1 MVILLGGSS
10 HVGKTLVAQKLMERF
25 GFPYMSFDHLKM
37 GFIRSG
43 MTSLTVNDDWEMRY
57 WMWPFVSSIAKT
69 AVENGQN
76 LILEGCYIPH
86 NWKETFSSVSSTSPE
101 SQISPKS
108 PASSGK
114 TDSVADGDR
123 RLDYMADIRSVFIVM
138 SRRYIEGNFDLIRDY
153 ADVIEHRLDDSGLD
167 MQRLVMCSEGFKQD
181 CIGNGTPYVEIDEAF
196 DIDELVERVASALGL
211 DG

>member
-25 GFPYMSFDHLKM
+25 EFPYMSLDHLKM

-57 WMWPFVSSIAKT
+57 WMWPFVSSIVKT

-86 NWKETFSSVSSTSPE
+86 NWKETLSSPMPSKADSPE
-101 SQISPKS
+101 PCH
-108 PASSGK
+108 AEA
-114 TDSVADGDR
+114 TY
-123 RLDYMADIRSVFIVM
+123 LDDVRSVFIVM

-167 MQRLVMCSEGFKQD
+167 MHRLVMCSEGFKQD

-196 DIDELVERVASALGL
+196 DIDDLVERVAAALGL